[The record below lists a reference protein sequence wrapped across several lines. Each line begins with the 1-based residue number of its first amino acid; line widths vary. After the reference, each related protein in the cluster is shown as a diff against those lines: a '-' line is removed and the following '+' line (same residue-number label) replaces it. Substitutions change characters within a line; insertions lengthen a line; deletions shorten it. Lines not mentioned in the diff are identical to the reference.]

1 MQENPATTAPSA
13 RDRLGGIVYHLG
25 LYIFMLVWSVIGL
38 FFTHLDPRYSV
49 LFWEATTIVF
59 AVIAI
64 GRVLAAGGTGRYRL
78 ALKQVAH
85 WGAFLGSMLLLHARQ
100 VTEVLNDNSLAIVML
115 LLLALATF
123 LDGLYVDWRFCVVG
137 VLLGVGVLVVATLA
151 NAILVLLLLLVAAV
165 GVLYFLRHLGRREPE
180 PA

>member
-1 MQENPATTAPSA
+1 MQENPATTAPTA

-25 LYIFMLVWSVIGL
+25 LYIFMLIWSVIGL

-59 AVIAI
+59 GIIAI
-64 GRVLAAGGTGRYRL
+64 GRALAEGGPRRWRL

-85 WGAFLGSMLLLHARQ
+85 WGAFLGAMLLLHARQ
-100 VTEVLNDNSLAIVML
+100 VTEVLNDNALAIVML

-137 VLLGVGVLVVATLA
+137 VLLGLGVLVVAMLT
-151 NAILVLLLLLVAAV
+151 NAALVLILLGVAALA
-165 GVLYFLRHLGRREPE
+165 VLYFLRHLGRREPE
-180 PA
+180 PT